1 MLIIMFTNK
10 QRMLL
15 LRLVFFLCKQFVYN
29 LLGKHLL
36 SLRSSVAWC
45 VGVCCY
51 LWLRASC
58 TVTVPFHSILFC
70 FVICNLCCVCVWNSL
85 SSSRVCVCVWVW
97 VQGEHIVCQRGMHY
111 VNRYRKYTMLS
122 IFFLPPSIPSSLL
135 VMVTWPT
142 FFFFLFFLVLSQG
155 QGRGSTSQS

>member
-1 MLIIMFTNK
+1 
-10 QRMLL
+10 MLL
-15 LRLVFFLCKQFVYN
+15 LRLVFSFFFLCKKFVYN

-51 LWLRASC
+51 SWLRASC
-58 TVTVPFHSILFC
+58 TVTIPFHSVLFC
-70 FVICNLCCVCVWNSL
+70 FVICNLCVLC
-85 SSSRVCVCVWVW
+85 VCVCVWVW
-97 VQGEHIVCQRGMHY
+97 GEHIVCQRGMHY

-135 VMVTWPT
+135 SNGNLAY
-142 FFFFLFFLVLSQG
+142 FLFFLFFLVLS
-155 QGRGSTSQS
+155 